1 MKNVNVRSFSILLL
15 LNLLLLSYP
24 GAAQFKSLNFLNS
37 ISGQRTVAGQHNR
50 EPNANPSQWTNQI
63 YSTTGRYP
71 ALWSGDFLFQA
82 DNIANR
88 QTMINQ
94 AKVEWANGALVNLMY
109 HSCPPTQNEP
119 CNWDGGVVSELSDAQ
134 WNELIT
140 NGTNLNNRWKARLDV
155 IATYL
160 QDLENNGVEVLF
172 RPFHEMNQGIFW
184 WAGRP
189 GANGTRRLYQ
199 ITRDYLQNTKGLAN
213 LIWVWNVQ
221 DFGTLAS
228 DLNNY
233 DPGSNYW
240 DVLSLDMYYTDGQGY
255 TSAKYN
261 ALVNKAGNKPI
272 AIGEC
277 SVLPSSS
284 TLASQPRWTFFMGW
298 AELVFSNNSTSAIQ
312 SAYGASNVVTL
323 DEMPGWANVGTGGC
337 TGTGATLPATVQA
350 ESYCQMSGVQKETTS
365 DIGGGQNVGYIETND
380 WMAYRV
386 NVPATGTYTVQYRV
400 ASQNGG
406 GSIRL
411 ENLGGTTTYGTIAVP
426 ATGGWQTW
434 ATISHNITLNAGT
447 QDIAIDAAAGGF
459 NLNWIS
465 FSGGG
470 GSINLA
476 YNRPVSVS
484 STEAGGN
491 VASNAVDANGT
502 TRWSSTYSDTQWIT
516 VDLGANYNVSRV
528 RVAWETASAK
538 NYYLEGSTNGT
549 TWFNMRTITNNASLV
564 NDHTGL
570 NSTARY
576 VRLYCTARNT
586 TYGYSIYELEVYGAA
601 AARERTSEVSS
612 DVEVLSIYPN
622 PLKGRT
628 VLNVNVDDS
637 GMAVLELIN
646 SAGMRALTLH
656 NGSLARGQHAFSF
669 EASTLRP
676 GIYMA
681 MFTFNGKRTAK
692 KFVKE

>member
-15 LNLLLLSYP
+15 LIVSTFSCF
-24 GAAQFKSLNFLNS
+24 AQLKSLTYLNS

-50 EPNANPSQWTNQI
+50 EPNSNPSQSTNQI
-63 YSTTGRYP
+63 HATTGKYP

-94 AKVEWANGALVNLMY
+94 AKVEWANGALINLMY

-119 CNWDGGVVSELSDAQ
+119 CNWDGGVVSDLTDPQ
-134 WNELIT
+134 WTELIT

-160 QDLENNGVEVLF
+160 QDLENNGVEVMF

-199 ITRDYLQNTKGLAN
+199 ITRDYLQNTKGLTN

-221 DFGTLAS
+221 DFGSLAS

-255 TSAKYN
+255 TTAKYN
-261 ALVNKAGNKPI
+261 ALVNKAGSKPI

-277 SVLPSSS
+277 AVLPSSS

-298 AELVFSNNSTSAIQ
+298 SELVFSNNSTAAIQ
-312 SAYGASNVVTL
+312 SVYNASNVVTL

-337 TGTGATLPATVQA
+337 SGTGATLPGTLQA
-350 ESYCQMSGVQKETTS
+350 ESYCQMSGVQKETTT
-365 DIGGGQNVGYIETND
+365 DTGGGQNVGYIESGD

-386 NVPATGTYTVQYRV
+386 NVPTNGTYTVQYRI
-400 ASQNGG
+400 ASQSGG

-411 ENLGGTTTYGTIAVP
+411 ERLGGGATYGTIAVP
-426 ATGGWQTW
+426 STGGWQTW
-434 ATISHNITLNAGT
+434 TTISQTITLSAGT
-447 QDIAIDAAAGGF
+447 QDVALTAVAGGF
-459 NLNWIS
+459 NINWIS

-470 GSINLA
+470 GGTINHA

-484 STEAGGN
+484 STEAGVN
-491 VASNAVDANGT
+491 VASNAVDANGA
-502 TRWSSTYSDTQWIT
+502 TRWSSTYSDIQWIS
-516 VDLGANYNVSRV
+516 VDLGSNYNVSRV
-528 RVAWETASAK
+528 RVAWESASAK

-549 TWFNMRTITNNASLV
+549 TWFNMKTISNNTSLI

-576 VRLYCTARNT
+576 IRLYCTARNT
-586 TYGYSIYELEVYGAA
+586 SYGYSIYELEVYGNT
-601 AARERTSEVSS
+601 AARERIVAHAEEIEALRV
-612 DVEVLSIYPN
+612 YPN
-622 PLKGRT
+622 PLKGKA
-628 VLNVNVDDS
+628 VMNVNIIES
-637 GMAVLELIN
+637 GDVSLDLYESTGVRVASIYNGYLEK
-646 SAGMRALTLH
+646 
-656 NGSLARGQHAFSF
+656 GQHTFIV
-669 EASTLRP
+669 EAN
-676 GIYMA
+676 A
-681 MFTFNGKRTAK
+681 MKAGLYLAILVVNEKRVVK
-692 KFVKE
+692 KIIKD